1 MEVIL
6 KKTVETLGDEG
17 DILTVANGYARNYL
31 IPMEL
36 AVRATEKNRRMLE
49 HERLL
54 LAAQGE
60 KAKVRAEELAS
71 RISEV
76 TCTIERRAGENDR
89 LFGSITS
96 MDIAEV
102 LASQDIEVDRRNIE
116 LDEPIRELGV
126 FMVPIRFHADVI
138 ANIQVVVVREESP

>member
-49 HERLL
+49 HEQLL
-54 LAAQGE
+54 LASQGE

-126 FMVPIRFHADVI
+126 FMVPIRFHADVT
-138 ANIQVVVVREESP
+138 ANIQVVVVREETP

>member
-36 AVRATEKNRRMLE
+36 AVRATEKNRRRLE

-54 LAAQGE
+54 LASQGE

-126 FMVPIRFHADVI
+126 FMVPIRFHADVT
-138 ANIQVVVVREESP
+138 ANIQVVVVREELP

>member
-126 FMVPIRFHADVI
+126 FMVPIRFHADVT
-138 ANIQVVVVREESP
+138 ANIQVVVVREELP